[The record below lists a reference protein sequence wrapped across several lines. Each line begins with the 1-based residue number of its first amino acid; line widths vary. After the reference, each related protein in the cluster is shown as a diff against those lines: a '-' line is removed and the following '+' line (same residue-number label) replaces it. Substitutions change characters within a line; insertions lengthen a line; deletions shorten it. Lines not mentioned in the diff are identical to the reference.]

1 MNPTTM
7 EEAMSDAR
15 AMCDN
20 CNVEA
25 EVDEMLADLRE
36 MAIETKDFK
45 TLRMLRKV
53 RWRPSL
59 KNQVVEEVK
68 TKALQSLVASGRVG
82 EFGDGE
88 FGKWLI
94 EWFSDEGWKII
105 IEFIKAIVGLF

>member
-1 MNPTTM
+1 
-7 EEAMSDAR
+7 MSDELKAK

-20 CNVEA
+20 CDIGK
-25 EVDEMLADLRE
+25 EVDEMLTDLRE
-36 MAIETKDFK
+36 MALEDRDFK

-53 RWRPSL
+53 RRRPSL
-59 KNQVVEEVK
+59 KNKVEAKVMEVSV
-68 TKALQSLVASGRVG
+68 ASLTASGRVG

-105 IEFIKAIVGLF
+105 IEFIKAIVSIF